1 MKTLINNFNQ
11 CWRDYFDM
19 ILLRRKEF
27 SIDNRE
33 TVPED
38 IMSKVEKSGVIQ
50 QDREGRWRI
59 INKDKKKFWTAK
71 YKSKESAEAGL
82 RGYFASKR

>member
-1 MKTLINNFNQ
+1 
-11 CWRDYFDM
+11 M

-27 SIDNRE
+27 STDNRE
-33 TVPED
+33 TVPDD
-38 IMSKVEKSGVIQ
+38 ITSKVEKSGVIQ